1 MDNVRPVDATIYTLD
16 GVEWV
21 QGMAE
26 GISTYDI
33 RLDSDTRW
41 WTLPGGSDVPAGL
54 TLYDDRAN
62 LAHHYLWKPTTDM
75 PLADYKAALR
85 KAAPW
90 TRRKTEEELG
100 GRVFTPVRAAALVGH
115 GEVSAE
121 EQPMGWE
128 SKTHRYVL
136 AAVDAQVRELRERLA
151 RYPEGSD
158 AEEQAAA
165 ANDLLLY
172 EAISAEIG
180 RRGPAPLRL
189 PDPAPTPHGHR

>member
-1 MDNVRPVDATIYTLD
+1 MK
-16 GVEWV
+16 WV

-33 RLDSDTRW
+33 RLDTDTRW
-41 WTLPGGSDVPAGL
+41 WTLPAGSDVPDGL

-62 LAHHYLWKPTTDM
+62 LANHYLWKPTTDM
-75 PLADYKAALR
+75 TLADYETALR
-85 KAAPW
+85 QVAPW
-90 TRRKTEEELG
+90 TRRPTLEELE
-100 GRVFTPVRAAALVGH
+100 GRIFTPVRAAALVGH
-115 GEVSAE
+115 GEASEE

-151 RYPEGSD
+151 RYPEDSD
-158 AEEQAAA
+158 TEEQAAA

-172 EAISAEIG
+172 EAISAEIS
-180 RRGPAPLRL
+180 RRGPAPLTL
-189 PDPAPTPHGHR
+189 PDPAPTHHGHR